1 MAQQKTLFDNIVKL
15 YMPFAGGVK
24 KPDTTNESN
33 EELNYLHQSM
43 LTEEYSVDLTWGS
56 KSFNNVRVKADI
68 VALDSPLPVKR
79 RPSLGAAKGDIVKS
93 GMKKWLGEKE
103 INQIMLMESQG
114 ADEEEIARKI
124 FDDLNACRDGILE
137 SNEYN
142 FLKALSG
149 GQILIPDEDNAGL
162 GIRISFDLPEDNV
175 RGVPVVWS
183 DTDADAVEDIQ
194 LMLDKISDDGNS
206 ASVIITGRKAY
217 QRLRKSYGAKRLHAE
232 ANNLEV
238 GLTSPLPNKA
248 QFDQEFY
255 DEFGLSITVV
265 DRTVRT
271 EINGMFVNEKPFDEE
286 AVVFLPSNTVGRLV
300 YGRLA
305 EEARPVNGVIYNKPN
320 SYTLL
325 SKYSKNDP
333 LREFSA
339 SQALVLPVLDNTEQM
354 YILNTELATTVEEP

>member
-1 MAQQKTLFDNIVKL
+1 MAQQKTLFDNIVKT
-15 YMPFAGGVK
+15 YMPFAGGVQ
-24 KPDTTNESN
+24 KPDTTNESKDA
-33 EELNYLHQSM
+33 LTYLHQSM

-103 INQIMLMESQG
+103 ITQIRLMESQG
-114 ADEEEIARKI
+114 ISEAEIARKI
-124 FDDLNACRDGILE
+124 FEDLNACRDGILE

-149 GQILIPDEDNAGL
+149 GQILIADEDNAGL
-162 GIRISFDLPEDNV
+162 GIRISFDLPEENV
-175 RGVPVVWS
+175 TGVPVVWS

-194 LMLDKISDDGNS
+194 NVLDKASDDGNS
-206 ASVIITGRKAY
+206 LSLIIAGRKAY

-232 ANNLEV
+232 ANNQEV
-238 GLTSPLPNKA
+238 TLTSPLPNKA
-248 QFDQEFY
+248 QFESEFY
-255 DEFGLSITVV
+255 DEFGLNIQVV

-271 EINGMFVNEKPFDEE
+271 EINGLFVNEKPFDEE
-286 AVVFLPSNTVGRLV
+286 AVVFLPSNKVGRLV
-300 YGRLA
+300 YGTLA
-305 EEARPVNGVIYNKPN
+305 EEALPVPGVAYNKAN

-333 LREFSA
+333 LREFSS

-354 YILNTELATTVEEP
+354 YILNTEVVETP